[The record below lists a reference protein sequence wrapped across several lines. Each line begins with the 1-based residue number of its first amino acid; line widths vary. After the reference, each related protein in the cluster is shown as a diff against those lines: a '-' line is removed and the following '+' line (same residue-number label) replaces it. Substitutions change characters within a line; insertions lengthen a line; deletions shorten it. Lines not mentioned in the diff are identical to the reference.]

1 MSFQLIGGDTSNTS
15 AIVNQVNQNIAQLK
29 VQDVTNIFKDDTG
42 TRRVLLGKGKD
53 DFYGL
58 KVSQAGTDVYD
69 GADEDMVFNSDN
81 NIFKIVQSG
90 TVSQTLSNTSNTV
103 SGAAGDNPQ
112 EFAIAHNLGY
122 IPAFLVYVRAP
133 ADFFDGAVL
142 FQLPHSTYINND
154 GGSDGLYFTHF
165 YAVVDDT
172 NLTIKYDHRSNT
184 DYSPSAPTFEVRYY
198 LLQETAN

>member
-69 GADEDMVFNSDN
+69 GTDEDMVFNSDN
-81 NIFKIVQSG
+81 NIFKIVASG
-90 TVSQTLSNTSNTV
+90 SVVQTLSNSSNAVSSGTQTV
-103 SGAAGDNPQ
+103 TV
-112 EFAIAHNLGY
+112 AHDLGY
-122 IPAFLVYVRAP
+122 KPVHFAYIEGPSTFESGR
-133 ADFFDGAVL
+133 L
-142 FQLPHSTYINND
+142 FQLPYSSSTDI
-154 GGSDGLYFTHF
+154 GGDNYYFCRI
-165 YAVVDDT
+165 YSNVDDD
-172 NLTIKYDHRSNT
+172 NLYVRFQHNYNT
-184 DYSPSAPTFEVRYY
+184 DYSPEAPTFTIKYY
-198 LLQETAN
+198 ILQETAN